1 MANNQI
7 TPFQLTDQFTM
18 DNFNQRINET
28 NTALQKKVDGLES
41 TDYPSCYYRMVDGVV
56 EWFNPPM
63 LLGVEYRTT
72 ERFLAKPVY
81 QVAFEISELPA
92 AGSVVS
98 KALPVTYSTTS
109 DIKIIG
115 LEGGLLKQGRSF
127 IGLSATDPAH
137 YTDPYTKGWW
147 AYPRENRVYVYSLI
161 NLAEVLANGTPKYD
175 KFIIVAKY
183 VRDSF

>member
-1 MANNQI
+1 
-7 TPFQLTDQFTM
+7 
-18 DNFNQRINET
+18 
-28 NTALQKKVDGLES
+28 
-41 TDYPSCYYRMVDGVV
+41 
-56 EWFNPPM
+56 M